1 MNANGGI
8 SNYEAENSALCLDDR
23 HRKVYIGDSYG
34 TVRCF
39 NVNSGALIKKMET
52 TTNTQITALE
62 NKKALKS
69 VETNFNSK
77 IKEAKN

>member
-52 TTNTQITALE
+52 TTNT
-62 NKKALKS
+62 
-69 VETNFNSK
+69 
-77 IKEAKN
+77 